1 MKLWNLLVL
10 TAFLLAGN
18 AQAYVTG
25 AVNPETGEG
34 EKEYRVAKK
43 SETAGVSDA
52 VSRGHILSLDSANN
66 NDGYTVTR
74 VGANNVVGAA
84 QNVCVAPAAIA
95 TGNTGLVRCV
105 SRGYVDFLRYD
116 ATTAI
121 SVGQKLCA
129 NASGVAVVCSACVA
143 GSGTGTD
150 CRFGTATSNSII
162 VSLEAK
168 PSGTGTNL
176 KAVILSR

>member
-1 MKLWNLLVL
+1 MLKNLVVIL
-10 TAFLLAGN
+10 ALLFTGN
-18 AQAYVTG
+18 AYAYVSG
-25 AVNPETGEG
+25 AVDPTTGEG
-34 EKEYRVAKK
+34 EKEYRVVKK

-52 VSRGHILSLDSANN
+52 VSKGHILSLDTANN

-84 QNVCVAPAAIA
+84 LNVCVASSNIA
-95 TGNTGLVRCV
+95 TGNTALVRCV
-105 SRGYVDFLRYD
+105 SRGYVDYLRYD

-129 NASGVAVVCSACVA
+129 NASGVAVACTA
-143 GSGTGTD
+143 CATGSGTGTD

-168 PSGTGTNL
+168 ASGTGSNL
-176 KAVILSR
+176 KAVIKSR